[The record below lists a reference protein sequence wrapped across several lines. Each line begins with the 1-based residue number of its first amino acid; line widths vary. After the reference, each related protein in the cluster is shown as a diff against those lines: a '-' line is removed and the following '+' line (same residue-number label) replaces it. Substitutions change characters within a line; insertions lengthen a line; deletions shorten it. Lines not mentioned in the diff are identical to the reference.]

1 MIATVD
7 GIDGPLNRMT
17 FNGYFLYNGFTMMN
31 TAAITTINS
40 GFVAYSHTSQ
50 LDGSTVPT
58 MMRVKGNIA
67 SATNFYALC
76 IFFDQFYFI
85 KKLFRLCSNSFL
97 YMISFVNKTE
107 FIKNFD
113 YRRTFRH
120 RSRICRK
127 LDINTDCRSLSKSF

>member
-31 TAAITTINS
+31 SAVINTVNS

-58 MMRVKGNIA
+58 MMRVKGTIA
-67 SATNFYALC
+67 STTNFYALC
-76 IFFDQFYFI
+76 IFFDQLAPYFSNYHNSDI
-85 KKLFRLCSNSFL
+85 YCQTTDPINKCKYKKGA
-97 YMISFVNKTE
+97 
-107 FIKNFD
+107 
-113 YRRTFRH
+113 
-120 RSRICRK
+120 
-127 LDINTDCRSLSKSF
+127 